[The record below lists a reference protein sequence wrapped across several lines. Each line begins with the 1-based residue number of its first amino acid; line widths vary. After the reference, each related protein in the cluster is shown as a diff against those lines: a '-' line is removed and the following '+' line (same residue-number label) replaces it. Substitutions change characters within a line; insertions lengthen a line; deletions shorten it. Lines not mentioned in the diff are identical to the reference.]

1 MFDFDI
7 VAYLNGVN
15 KTIVGLSE
23 DAADRTIEH
32 LMLEIA
38 DQNKFCKRNDVREIT
53 NPIFFERNGIP
64 TSDGLLSNEIFG
76 ITSETRNG
84 TYAYIDLHGIF
95 IDPSCYKVWCRIDSN
110 VKACV
115 HGTDNFIIDEHGNL
129 TKVESGGKC
138 GIKFLKDNFDK
149 IKFRSTESTKRDAK
163 IEYLKKNKDRM
174 FINKYFVIPAGYRD
188 VNSGKNTGVGE
199 INKFYAQLLVSAKS
213 LLETDD
219 YGISN
224 ETIAGRM
231 QEIILCIYDWI
242 IGNNNIMIK
251 EPSSGL
257 SKKTGIIRRSV
268 ISKTADYGS
277 RLVISAPEIEV
288 RSPKELK
295 VDVFHSALPLSAALS
310 NFKPFCIF
318 YIRRFFENQFG
329 GTSTIDAID
338 KNGNIIT
345 LTAKDPL
352 IEFSDER
359 IEKEIENFILSYNNR
374 IVPIKCPVEENNKT
388 YYLKFSGHKTT
399 EAAQKEVDNIY
410 NRPLCWVDLFYQAA
424 VAATEDKVCLVT
436 RFPMDTF
443 YNQFPTEVFISST
456 IKTEPMIVN
465 EKLYDRYPSITKEQI
480 GMHTGNY
487 FIDTFSIS
495 NVHLPSIGGD
505 YDGDMISSK
514 GSFYVETNEELKS
527 YLHSKAFFIDL
538 SCSNVRKSSNEAIQA
553 LYSLTKIEEGTKL
566 TNPVFK

>member
-1 MFDFDI
+1 MYDFDI
-7 VAYLNGVN
+7 ISYLDNAN
-15 KTIVGLSE
+15 EIIHGLSE
-23 DAADRTIEH
+23 ADADDYIEH
-32 LMLEIA
+32 LRLEIA
-38 DQNKFCKRNDVREIT
+38 DQPLFIKRNEVREIT
-53 NPIFFERNGIP
+53 NPIFFDKTGIP

-76 ITSETRNG
+76 ITAETRNG

-95 IDPSCYKVWCRIDSN
+95 MDPSCYKVWSRIDPN

-115 HGTDNFIIDEHGNL
+115 HGTDNFIIDEHGHL
-129 TKVESGGKC
+129 VSSPSGKC

-149 IKFRSTESTKRDAK
+149 IKFKSTESVKRDTK

-174 FINKYFVIPAGYRD
+174 FITKYIIIPAGYRD

-199 INKFYAQLLVSAKS
+199 INKFYAQLLVSARS
-213 LLETDD
+213 LLETHD

-224 ETIAGRM
+224 ESISGRM

-251 EPSSGL
+251 DPGSGL

-268 ISKTADYGS
+268 ISKTADYGA

-288 RSPKELK
+288 HSPKDLK
-295 VDVFHSALPLSAALS
+295 VDVFHSSLPLSAALS
-310 NFKPFCIF
+310 NFKPFVIF
-318 YIRRFFENQFG
+318 HIRRFFENQFG
-329 GTSTIDAID
+329 GIPSMELLD
-338 KNGNIIT
+338 KNGKIT
-345 LTAKDPL
+345 RVTPKDPL

-359 IEKEIENFILSYNNR
+359 IDKEIENFILSYNNR
-374 IVPIKCPVEENNKT
+374 IVPIIVPIEENNKT
-388 YYLKFSGHKTT
+388 YYMQFTGHKST
-399 EAAQKEVDNIY
+399 EKAQDESEPFY
-410 NRPLCWVDLFYQAA
+410 HRPLCWVDVLYQAA
-424 VAATEDKVCLVT
+424 VAATEGKTVLVT

-443 YNQFPTEVFISST
+443 YNQFPTEVYVSSS
-456 IKTEPMIVN
+456 IKTEPLVVN
-465 EKLYDRYPSITKEQI
+465 GKLYDRYPYIRQEHI

-487 FIDTFSIS
+487 FTDTFTMS
-495 NVHLPSIGGD
+495 NVQLGSIKGD

-514 GSFYVETNEELKS
+514 GSFYVETNDELKANL
-527 YLHSKAFFIDL
+527 YSKSFFIDL

-566 TNPVFK
+566 TNPVF